1 MPGCTAAMRRAEPMD
16 PDLTETPLRIDTRFG
31 ALDIA
36 QAQRWRCAEPLPGFE
51 ELREFALLH
60 VAEQGPFLWL
70 QSLER
75 AELAFLLVDAA
86 RFGLHYEAVDTG
98 DAPVCLMVIVPRA
111 PGEVLR
117 LHKQAPLLFDLAGS
131 SFVQQVFEPEQVL
144 GDGVWIERPEH
155 EAAASW
161 TQRIVEVARD

>member
-1 MPGCTAAMRRAEPMD
+1 MRRAEPMD
-16 PDLTETPLRIDTRFG
+16 PDRTESPPRHDTHVDTRFG
-31 ALDIA
+31 PISVAP
-36 QAQRWRCAEPLPGFE
+36 AQRWRCAEPLPGFE
-51 ELREFALLH
+51 ELRDFALLH

-86 RFGLHYEAVDTG
+86 RFGLHYDGVAAG

-117 LHKQAPLLFDLAGS
+117 LHKQAPLLFDLGTG
-131 SFVQQVFEPEQVL
+131 SFVQQVFEPEQVI
-144 GDGVWIERPEH
+144 GDGVWVEQLASAS
-155 EAAASW
+155 EAAW
-161 TQRIVEVARD
+161 TQRIVEVVRASE